1 MNGNTENNG
10 FFSREHLKGD
20 LKNRS
25 VRGGFVR
32 AAGNAITAL
41 MTLGSTIVLAR
52 LLVPAE
58 FGLFAMVFSVTSLAR
73 NFGELG
79 LGTATV
85 QRKEVTHEETSALFW
100 INFGI
105 GVALTAIIAAISPVI
120 SWFYHDDRLIPICLV
135 LSATF
140 LFSGLT
146 VQHRSLLERHM
157 HFGYMA
163 IVRVIATFISVSIAI
178 AVAIYG
184 LGVWALVWREISFT
198 ALYAAGTW
206 IFCRWLPSPFRLGVD
221 VWSSLRI
228 GANVSGFSLIRY
240 LTQSVDQILIG
251 RVYGATPL
259 GLYGKALSLASMPIE
274 QVRGVILPVG
284 LTSLS
289 ALQGDADRY
298 RRFYGRLL
306 SILTFIYMPGVV
318 FMAIHS
324 ESVVRLILGEQWVA
338 SAPYFRIFAIVGF
351 VTPIIASCQLV
362 MVTSGETD
370 KLLKWGVVN
379 GACLIAG
386 FAVGVWWGAIGVAY
400 AYLIVTYSLLVPL
413 LFYAYR
419 DTPINIRLLLSSI
432 ALPVMASG
440 SIGVIM
446 VVLLPVVSNKNI
458 FLHITVFFMIAVVS
472 YIGVWLSNSRG
483 RQQLSE
489 FYSYSTE
496 LFRKT

>member
-1 MNGNTENNG
+1 
-10 FFSREHLKGD
+10 
-20 LKNRS
+20 
-25 VRGGFVR
+25 
-32 AAGNAITAL
+32 
-41 MTLGSTIVLAR
+41 
-52 LLVPAE
+52 
-58 FGLFAMVFSVTSLAR
+58 
-73 NFGELG
+73 
-79 LGTATV
+79 
-85 QRKEVTHEETSALFW
+85 
-100 INFGI
+100 
-105 GVALTAIIAAISPVI
+105 
-120 SWFYHDDRLIPICLV
+120 
-135 LSATF
+135 
-140 LFSGLT
+140 
-146 VQHRSLLERHM
+146 
-157 HFGYMA
+157 MA